1 MQWRTLF
8 AFLIGCV
15 LGAVALFLYLQ
26 GSGRLTPVVIAN
38 NPPPRVS
45 AGPGVP
51 STAAPSLPGR
61 SAPAPVE
68 PKPLA
73 EPETASVR
81 VDDTTPMAIPVAGV
95 EKSQLRDLFA
105 EGRGARRHEAIDI
118 LAPRGTPVL
127 AAVDGKIARLFT
139 SVPGGITI
147 YELDSEEKLIYYYAH
162 LEQYAPDIVQGN
174 NVRRGEVIGY
184 VGTSG
189 NAPKDTPHL
198 HFAIMQPKSPKE
210 WWTGVPINPYPLLMQ
225 RGVTYNIP
233 QMR

>member
-1 MQWRTLF
+1 MQWRILF

-38 NPPPRVS
+38 NPSARVS
-45 AGPGVP
+45 AGPGASP
-51 STAAPSLPGR
+51 AATPSLPAR
-61 SAPAPVE
+61 SDPVPVE

-73 EPETASVR
+73 EPEAVAVR
-81 VDDTTPMAIPVAGV
+81 IDDSRPMAIPVAGV
-95 EKSQLRDLFA
+95 EKGQLRDLFA
-105 EGRGARRHEAIDI
+105 ERRGARRHEAIDI
-118 LAPRGTPVL
+118 LSPRGTPVL

-147 YELDSEEKLIYYYAH
+147 YQLDSEGKLIYYYAH
-162 LEQYAPDIVQGN
+162 LERYAPDIVQGK
-174 NVRRGEVIGY
+174 NVLRGEVIGY

-210 WWTGVPINPYPLLMQ
+210 WWTGAPINPYPLLMD

-233 QMR
+233 QAR